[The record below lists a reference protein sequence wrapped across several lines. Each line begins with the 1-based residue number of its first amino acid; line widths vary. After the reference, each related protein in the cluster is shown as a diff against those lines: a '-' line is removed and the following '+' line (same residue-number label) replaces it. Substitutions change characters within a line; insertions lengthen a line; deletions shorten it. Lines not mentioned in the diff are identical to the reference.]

1 MSSDIFAK
9 FCFCLWQITLIW
21 RLWVFFGK
29 KALIFSSSCH
39 NFLNLNDVVGRH
51 NWAGCTSISILRLC
65 CYSIIQYVDYAL
77 KLLTKWKVAIKMAK
91 KQGSIMLHF
100 VSYHQ
105 RDIVRTMWHR
115 LQRER
120 KKKLSELPRIKLVE
134 EYMYCIFLWNLEACL
149 LKLNKSETNVS
160 LIKSNYL
167 KLMITLTRKL
177 IC

>member
-1 MSSDIFAK
+1 
-9 FCFCLWQITLIW
+9 
-21 RLWVFFGK
+21 
-29 KALIFSSSCH
+29 
-39 NFLNLNDVVGRH
+39 
-51 NWAGCTSISILRLC
+51 
-65 CYSIIQYVDYAL
+65 
-77 KLLTKWKVAIKMAK
+77 
-91 KQGSIMLHF
+91 MLHF

-134 EYMYCIFLWNLEACL
+134 EYMYYIFLWNLEACL
-149 LKLNKSETNVS
+149 LKLNKSEANVS

-177 IC
+177 IS